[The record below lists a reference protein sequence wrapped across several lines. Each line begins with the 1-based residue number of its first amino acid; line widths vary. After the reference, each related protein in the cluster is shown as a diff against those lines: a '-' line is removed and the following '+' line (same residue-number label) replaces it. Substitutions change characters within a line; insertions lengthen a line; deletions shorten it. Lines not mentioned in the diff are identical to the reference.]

1 MRVDETPPVDC
12 VPASGST
19 FAIGTTTVTCTATD
33 ADDSNSP
40 VTASFTVT
48 VNGALAQ
55 LQDPLLPDVKA
66 IPASLGR
73 LILVNDVNG
82 MINNLQHGN
91 TVQVC
96 SDLSFIGLVVQ
107 EWSGPLMTTAEANTI
122 LADISQISAVI
133 GCNQT

>member
-1 MRVDETPPVDC
+1 M
-12 VPASGST
+12 
-19 FAIGTTTVTCTATD
+19 
-33 ADDSNSP
+33 
-40 VTASFTVT
+40 T

-73 LILVNDVNG
+73 LILVNEVNG

-96 SDLSFIGLVVQ
+96 SDLTFMGLVVQ
-107 EWSGPLMTTAEANTI
+107 EWSGALMTTAQANTI
-122 LADISQISAVI
+122 LADISQISAVL
-133 GCNQT
+133 GCNADVEKPG